1 MIGIFV
7 FLLFSLIL
15 LILSCVIVLSPYE
28 KKCEDNEQE
37 QWIKEF
43 NQQRIQEKKT

>member
-1 MIGIFV
+1 MIGIFG

-37 QWIKEF
+37 QWIRECEK
-43 NQQRIQEKKT
+43 RIQEKKI